1 MDRPAVHR
9 RLTGA
14 GLDEGRATA
23 LTTLL
28 WNVHV
33 SGEVREVDIA
43 RLSDAGFRHVDVC
56 VMCELLLAALSRRG
70 DAPVAEAPVA
80 ALLGALEHHGR
91 PDAADE

>member
-1 MDRPAVHR
+1 MDRSAVHR

-14 GLDEGRATA
+14 GLDDGRATA

-28 WNVHV
+28 WNVHT

-56 VMCELLLAALSRRG
+56 VVCELLLAALSRRS
-70 DAPVAEAPVA
+70 DEPREAPIV
-80 ALLGALEHHGR
+80 ALLGALERHGGA
-91 PDAADE
+91 PDE